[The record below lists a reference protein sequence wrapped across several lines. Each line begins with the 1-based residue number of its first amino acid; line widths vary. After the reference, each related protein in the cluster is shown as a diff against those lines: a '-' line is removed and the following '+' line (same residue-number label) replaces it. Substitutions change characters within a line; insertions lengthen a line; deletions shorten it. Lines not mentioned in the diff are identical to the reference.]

1 MPNMVAF
8 DAPTR
13 EKCIIQRQVT
23 NTPLQ
28 ALVTMNDEQFVEASR
43 LFAER
48 ILLEG
53 GSLRRSATSRLS
65 PGSLQNGKPCSAQ
78 GTQSDA

>member
-23 NTPLQ
+23 NTLQ
-28 ALVTMNDEQFVEASR
+28 ALVTMNDELPR
-43 LFAER
+43 
-48 ILLEG
+48 
-53 GSLRRSATSRLS
+53 
-65 PGSLQNGKPCSAQ
+65 
-78 GTQSDA
+78 